1 MVRLQTSMF
10 GASPGVAGLHHR
22 GQTAKNSSPFK
33 PRSLR
38 NKRVFRVPAISSAG
52 RVHSPDATGELLQM
66 SNFRPIK
73 PSLGSLLLGPL
84 LAVLAGAG
92 PVFAADL
99 PTKIFTKAPPA
110 PAPAYDWTGFYAGVN
125 AGYGAASDPVKT
137 SFTPAIFGS
146 EQPVMAPAGWLG
158 GAQLGY
164 NFQAGRWVLGVEGDA
179 QANALRQSSMCF
191 DFCDPAITFRTAQ
204 ELSWFA
210 TARARVGYAMGP
222 ALIYATGGAAFTNV
236 RTSLTA
242 TFLPFANVTGT
253 FNDAR
258 TGWVVGGG
266 IEAAL
271 GGHWTAKV
279 EYLYMDFGRI
289 SHALPD
295 PFLGAAF
302 PEIYAIDI
310 REHVF
315 RVGVNYLFNDPGR
328 GAAAGSFA
336 AADAMMP
343 PAYNWTG
350 FYVGGNLGAG
360 VANGPATLGFDNVVS
375 NQTNFAARSL
385 NGGLQ
390 AGANRQTRNLVL
402 GVEGD
407 IQVNDQS
414 QRDCFDFCLRDQSTD
429 FGTRLPWFA
438 TLRGRAGYGAGP
450 FLVYGTAGAAL
461 GSVETSYRRYHFG
474 HTFASG
480 IFSEVKSGW
489 TAGGGIETALSEH
502 WTAKAEYLYLDL
514 GRVAHAMPDLVG
526 GNAQFSTTIRDHI
539 FRVGLNYKVA
549 P

>member
-1 MVRLQTSMF
+1 VA
-10 GASPGVAGLHHR
+10 ASPVLPDCIAADKL
-22 GQTAKNSSPFK
+22 AKNSSSDK
-33 PRSLR
+33 SCSLQG
-38 NKRVFRVPAISSAG
+38 KRVCRTSAISAAAY
-52 RVHSPDATGELLQM
+52 SPDVTGELLQM

-390 AGANRQTRNLVL
+390 AGANWQMRNLVL

-407 IQVNDQS
+407 IQANDQS